1 MAGILSGHFVLAAA
15 TRNVALGSN
24 APVTTFTDTDPTDTA
39 AGFSATIDWGDGT
52 TSAGTITGSNGSFA
66 VDGVHTY
73 ASDGNFTVA
82 TTVIRSADNASI
94 HNSGSVAVGDSDV
107 MTAQGTSLFGDPA
120 TVLANVTVATFT
132 DSDGAALAGD
142 FSATVDWGDGT
153 QTPGTI
159 TGSNGSFAVIG
170 THTYAFAGQDI
181 ITVTLQDLAHGAA
194 STLAFGD
201 ATIGLS
207 TQVSLTSATE
217 RTALGPNTVV
227 AHIIDSNQA
236 DTAGGFT
243 ATINW
248 GDGTIS
254 AGSIVG
260 SNGSFS
266 VEGGHTYADEG
277 DYNVTATVVRTSDV
291 KTVTGTQTVVVNDSD
306 FLTGHGTTLIAPAG
320 QAQANVTVATFSDTD
335 LTTPASEFL
344 ATIDW
349 GDGTTSAGT
358 IAGSNGAFTVT
369 GNHTY
374 VTVGNDTITVTMQE
388 PAPATAVATVTS
400 FRFDH
405 VDQPPVN
412 TVPGTQNALNHT
424 DLAIAGFSV
433 TDPDANTLTT
443 TLHVDHGTLALT
455 AAGGTSVSG
464 SGTGTVTLVGSVAQ
478 VDATLANNVVYTSH
492 YGFFGTD
499 TLTMTS
505 NDNGGKGIG
514 GVLTDTNTVAINVGP
529 SAALPQFAGYEITDF
544 HLV

>member
-1 MAGILSGHFVLAAA
+1 MAGILSGHVVLDAA
-15 TRNVALGSN
+15 TKNVALGSN
-24 APVTTFTDTDPTDTA
+24 APVATFTDSDPTDTA
-39 AGFSATIDWGDGT
+39 AGFIATIDWGDGT
-52 TSAGTITGSNGSFA
+52 QSAGTIIGSTGSFA
-66 VDGVHTY
+66 VDGTHTY

-94 HNSGSVAVGDSDV
+94 HNSGTVAVGNSDV
-107 MTAQGTSLFGDPA
+107 LTAKGTSVFGDPGA
-120 TVLANVTVATFT
+120 PLTNVTVATFT

-142 FSATVDWGDGT
+142 FTATVDWGDGT
-153 QTPGTI
+153 QSVGGV
-159 TGSNGSFAVIG
+159 TGANGSFAVTG
-170 THTYAFAGQDI
+170 THTYAFAGQDV
-181 ITVTLQDLAHGAA
+181 ITVTLIDPVHGAV
-194 STLAFGD
+194 STVAIGD

-207 TQVSLTSATE
+207 TQVSLASATE
-217 RTALGPNTVV
+217 RVALGPNTVV
-227 AHIIDSNQA
+227 AHIIDSHQA
-236 DTAGGFT
+236 DTAGDFT
-243 ATINW
+243 AIINW
-248 GDGTIS
+248 GDGTAT
-254 AGSIVG
+254 AGTVIG

-266 VEGGHTYADEG
+266 VDGGHTYADEG
-277 DYNVTATVVRTSDV
+277 NYDVTATVVRALDV
-291 KTVTGTQTVVVNDSD
+291 RTVADTQTVVVNDSD
-306 FLTGHGTTLIAPAG
+306 FLTAHGATLIAPAG
-320 QAQANVTVATFSDTD
+320 QPQTNVTVATFSDTD
-335 LTTPASEFL
+335 LAALAGEFL

-349 GDGTTSAGT
+349 GDGTSSAGT
-358 IAGSNGAFTVT
+358 IAGSNGSFAVK
-369 GNHTY
+369 GSHTY
-374 VTVGNDTITVTMQE
+374 AAIGNDTITVTVEE
-388 PAPATAVATVTS
+388 PAPATAVATATS

-505 NDNGGKGIG
+505 SDNGGTGAG
-514 GVLTDTNTVAINVGP
+514 GVLTDTDKIAINVGP
-529 SAALPQFAGYEITDF
+529 SAALPQFAGYEVTDF

>member
-1 MAGILSGHFVLAAA
+1 MAGILSGHVVLAAA
-15 TRNVALGSN
+15 TKGVALGSN
-24 APVTTFTDTDPTDTA
+24 VPVATFTDSNAADTA
-39 AGFSATIDWGDGT
+39 AGFTATIDWGDGT
-52 TSAGTITGSNGSFA
+52 QTVGTITGSNGSFA
-66 VDGVHTY
+66 IDGTHTY

-82 TTVIRSADNASI
+82 TTVVRLADNASI
-94 HNSGSVAVGDSDV
+94 HNSGSVAVDDSDV
-107 MTAQGTSLFGDPA
+107 LTAQGTSLSGDPGSPL
-120 TVLANVTVATFT
+120 TNVTVATFT

-142 FSATVDWGDGT
+142 FTATVDWGDGT
-153 QTPGTI
+153 RTAATV
-159 TGSNGSFAVIG
+159 TGSNGSFAV
-170 THTYAFAGQDI
+170 TDSHTYAFAGQDT
-181 ITVTLQDLAHGAA
+181 ITVTLVDPVHGSANTVA
-194 STLAFGD
+194 IGT

-207 TQVSLTSATE
+207 TQVSLASATE
-217 RTALGPNTVV
+217 RLALSPNTVV
-227 AHIIDSNQA
+227 AHIIDGHHA
-236 DTAGGFT
+236 DTAGSFT
-243 ATINW
+243 ATIDW
-248 GDGTIS
+248 GDGVTSVGTIT
-254 AGSIVG
+254 G

-277 DYNVTATVVRTSDV
+277 NFDVTATVVRISDATSV
-291 KTVTGTQTVVVNDSD
+291 SATQTVVVNDSD
-306 FLTGHGTTLIAPAG
+306 FLTAHGTTLIAPAG
-320 QAQANVTVATFSDTD
+320 QAQTNVTVATFSDTD
-335 LTTPASEFL
+335 LAALASEFV

-349 GDGTTSAGT
+349 GDGVTSVGT
-358 IAGSNGAFTVT
+358 IAGSNGSFTVA

-374 VTVGNDTITVTMQE
+374 AATSPDTITVTMEE
-388 PAPATAVATVTS
+388 PAPATAVATATS

-478 VDATLANNVVYTSH
+478 VDATLGNNVVYTSH

-505 NDNGGKGIG
+505 NDNGGKGAG
-514 GVLTDTNTVAINVGP
+514 GVLTDTDKVAINVGP
-529 SAALPQFAGYEITDF
+529 SAALPQFAGYEVMDF